1 MDTFEWTEETPVT
14 ANNMNEMQNIINNNI
29 SQSLKWN
36 YLGTTQGNNSITLP
50 NSFNELLCKIKLG
63 GNDSVQFSIVIPY
76 ISLSGT
82 TQGFNNG
89 YEQQNVGISA
99 GCRLAITTSS
109 AYLTVAYLN
118 TNNVLSTSSVEYY
131 YR

>member
-29 SQSLKWN
+29 SGSLKWN
-36 YLGTTQGNNSITLP
+36 YLGTTQGDNSITLP
-50 NSFNELLCKIKLG
+50 NSFNELLCKIKLA
-63 GNDSVQFSIVIPY
+63 GNDNVQFSIVIPY

-82 TQGFNNG
+82 AQGFNSG
-89 YEQQNVGISA
+89 YFQQNGVLA
-99 GCRLAITTSS
+99 GCRLAVTTSS